1 MSAILTKW
9 WFWVAIAVVIFVI
22 WQGVTGA
29 ALTSKMWNMVKDQI
43 VTDQTRVVQIKE
55 EQEKWYESEIA
66 KRDVLIAQ
74 IRKDKATLAAGKV
87 ASEAEVARLKGRV
100 SELEDEIGKII
111 VGNDP
116 DTVLKSLQRR
126 FPSIRRR

>member
-55 EQEKWYESEIA
+55 
-66 KRDVLIAQ
+66 
-74 IRKDKATLAAGKV
+74 
-87 ASEAEVARLKGRV
+87 
-100 SELEDEIGKII
+100 
-111 VGNDP
+111 
-116 DTVLKSLQRR
+116 
-126 FPSIRRR
+126 

>member
-43 VTDQTRVVQIKE
+43 VTDQTRLVQIKE